1 MGLIPLLK
9 LLWDSK
15 ILTTASGYAALI
27 LLGYLYLF
35 EINPLSAD
43 VTDVKDAV
51 VDLQLSSFE
60 QRLDAAYSALCMNPG
75 DPAILERIRE
85 LQQDYQRLAGG
96 RYNPPD
102 CNLLL
107 KLK

>member
-1 MGLIPLLK
+1 MGLLPFLK

-15 ILTTASGYAALI
+15 LLTTASGYAALI

-35 EINPLSAD
+35 EIEPLSAE

-51 VDLQLSSFE
+51 EALQKANYE
-60 QRLDAAYSALCMNPG
+60 ERLDAAYSALCMNPG

-85 LQQDYQRLAGG
+85 LQQDYYRLAGT
-96 RYNPPD
+96 RYDPPD
-102 CNLLL
+102 CSLLL